1 MSRFYLKTI
10 KPDIMIKTMKS
21 LKDSYKLHN
30 GVLIPCVGFG
40 TYLTPE
46 GQVAYESVRTALDA
60 GYRHIDTA
68 SIYGNEESIGRAV
81 RESGIPREEIFVTTK
96 LWNSDQGYVS
106 TLKAFEKSMK
116 RLGLDYLDLYLIH
129 WPRIKGH
136 ENDWVEYNRRTWSAM
151 TELYNDGRIRAIGV
165 SNFLPHHIESLMQ
178 VAETMPMVNQIEL
191 HPGLPRHEVTAYCRD
206 NGIVVE
212 SWGPMSRGKLLD
224 TGLLDDIAARYGK
237 TPAQVC
243 LRWHLQMGFLPLP
256 KSVTPSRIE
265 ENALLFDF
273 ELSPQDME
281 FISSISVET
290 GTGMDPD
297 KVAH

>member
-1 MSRFYLKTI
+1 
-10 KPDIMIKTMKS
+10 MKS

-40 TYLTPE
+40 TYLSAE
-46 GQVAYESVRTALDA
+46 GDVAYNSVRTALDA

-68 SIYGNEESIGRAV
+68 SVYGNENSVGRAV

-96 LWNSDQGYVS
+96 VWNSDQGYKR
-106 TLKAFEKSMK
+106 TLKAFEQSMNN
-116 RLGLDYLDLYLIH
+116 LGLDYLDLYLIH
-129 WPRIKGH
+129 WPRIKGK
-136 ENDWVEYNRRTWSAM
+136 EAQWAEYNRQTWLAM
-151 TELYNDGRIRAIGV
+151 TELYRQGRIRSIGV
-165 SNFLPHHIESLMQ
+165 SNFKPHHIESLME
-178 VAETMPMVNQIEL
+178 VAEVLPMVNQIEL
-191 HPGLPRHEVTAYCRD
+191 HPGLLQEDTVGYCKEK
-206 NGIVVE
+206 GIVVE
-212 SWGPMSRGKLLD
+212 SWGPMSRGKLLG
-224 TGLLDDIAARYGK
+224 TGVLDPIAEKYGK

-265 ENALLFDF
+265 ENANLFDF
-273 ELSPQDME
+273 QLMPDDMA
-281 FISSISVET
+281 FISSISIET